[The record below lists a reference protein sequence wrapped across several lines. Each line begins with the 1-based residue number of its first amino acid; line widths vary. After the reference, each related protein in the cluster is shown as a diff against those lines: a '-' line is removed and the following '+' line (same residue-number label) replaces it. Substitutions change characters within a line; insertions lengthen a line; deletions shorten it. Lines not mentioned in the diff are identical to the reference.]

1 MKTYLFYLA
10 MTVAAIVSM
19 RLAASPALAAGP
31 GDVEVADGEL
41 LERYERRNRAFEE
54 FLRAEVA
61 RELNEARRMMAAR
74 PDEAENT
81 LQVLRDK
88 VRRATELD
96 PSLRSQMIAQI
107 DAGLRMARRQAAIV
121 EHRPS
126 RQEVPPPRSA
136 ERAADRSLA
145 HEQERADSLVQ
156 FNALMAEHRYR
167 DAEMLASVAQES
179 NASHPELQSAAL
191 LARMSGNASTVRTI
205 RAMQGAGVLDTWR
218 AETVASIPAP
228 DSPPILYPDPAAWQL
243 LRNRGQSQRRA
254 VDVKHYTQ
262 SELKVLD
269 ALDEETTFD
278 FIDEP
283 LSLVLDYFKQRHGI
297 EIQLDRR
304 NLIAAGI
311 DPATPIT
318 RAARG
323 ITLRSALK
331 LLLGDLDLAY
341 SLRYEVLFITTA
353 TEAATMR
360 DIRVYPVADLVSSNP
375 FIRRAARLRGIT
387 RMSRAAA
394 AGNGAF

>member
-1 MKTYLFYLA
+1 MRIYLFYLA

-19 RLAASPALAAGP
+19 RLTASPALAAES
-31 GDVEVADGEL
+31 GDAEVADGEL
-41 LERYERRNRAFEE
+41 LEHYERRNRAFEE
-54 FLRAEVA
+54 FLRVEVA
-61 RELNEARRMMAAR
+61 RELNEARRMMAAH

-81 LQVLRDK
+81 LHVLQDK
-88 VRRATELD
+88 VRRAAELD
-96 PSLRSQMIAQI
+96 PSLRSQLIDQI
-107 DAGLRMARRQAAIV
+107 DTGLRMARRQAAIG
-121 EHRPS
+121 EHHPS
-126 RQEVPPPRSA
+126 RQQVLPPRSA

-167 DAEMLASVAQES
+167 DAEMLASVAEES
-179 NASHPELQSAAL
+179 NASRPELQSAAL
-191 LARMSGNASTVRTI
+191 LARMSGNVSTVRTI
-205 RAMQGAGVLDTWR
+205 RAMQGAGVLETWR
-218 AETVASIPAP
+218 AEHVASIPVP
-228 DSPPILYPDPAAWQL
+228 DLPPIFYPDPATWQL
-243 LRNRGQSQRRA
+243 HRNRGPAQRRA
-254 VDVKHYTQ
+254 VDVKRYTQ

-269 ALDEETTFD
+269 ALDEETEFD

-283 LSLVLDYFKQRHGI
+283 FSLVLDYFKQRHGI

-360 DIRVYPVADLVSSNP
+360 DIRVYPVADLLSSNP
-375 FIRRAARLRGIT
+375 YIRRAARLRGIT
-387 RMSRAAA
+387 RMSRTAA